1 MRRFPTI
8 RKVILTIS
16 VFIRENPRL
25 KKEEKMIKRYSRPEM
40 AKIWELQNRFQC
52 MLDVEIAACK
62 AMNEIGIIPDEDLQN
77 IVENADFE
85 VERINEIEQT
95 TKHDVIAFL
104 TNIAEYVGE
113 SSRWIHF
120 GMTSSD
126 VLDTATSIQLK
137 QAGELIL
144 RDLETFSEVL
154 KIKAR
159 EYKHTLCIGRS
170 HGIHAEPTT
179 FGLKYAL
186 WFDEMQRNISRIERA
201 IKTVSVGQISGA
213 VGNYAHLSPEI
224 EEIACDLLDLK
235 PVNISTQV
243 IQRDRISEFLNTI
256 AIIGSTIEKIALEIR
271 HLQRTEVL
279 EAEENFSKGQ
289 KGSSAM
295 PHKRNPV
302 VSEQMCGLA
311 RLLRANASA
320 SLENN
325 ALWHERDISHSSVE
339 RIILPDSTILINYML
354 NKMITLI
361 ENLLV
366 YPENMMK
373 NLELTNGLVFSQ
385 VLLLELSKKGIS
397 RERSYEF
404 VQKNAMECWKTKKSF
419 QELVLLDDDILE
431 IISEGEIEEIFSY
444 KRYTENVD
452 FIFDRVGI

>member
-1 MRRFPTI
+1 
-8 RKVILTIS
+8 
-16 VFIRENPRL
+16 
-25 KKEEKMIKRYSRPEM
+25 
-40 AKIWELQNRFQC
+40 

-62 AMNEIGIIPDEDLQN
+62 AMHETGIIPAEDLKN
-77 IVENADFE
+77 IIEKADFD
-85 VERINEIEQT
+85 VDRIEEIEQT
-95 TKHDVIAFL
+95 TKHDVVAFL
-104 TNIAEYVGE
+104 SNIAEYVGA

-144 RDLETFSEVL
+144 RDLETLSEVL

-179 FGLKYAL
+179 FGLKFVL
-186 WFDEMQRNISRIERA
+186 WFDEMQRNILRMKTS

-213 VGNYAHLSPEI
+213 VGNYAHLSPQI
-224 EEIACDLLDLK
+224 EEIACELLDLK

-243 IQRDRISEFLNTI
+243 IQRDRISEFLNTV
-256 AIIGSTIEKIALEIR
+256 AITGSTLEKIALEIR

-311 RLLRANASA
+311 RLLRTNAAA
-320 SLENN
+320 SVENN

-361 ENLLV
+361 EDLLV
-366 YPENMMK
+366 YPENMKK
-373 NLELTNGLVFSQ
+373 NLEMTNGLVFSQ

-397 RERSYEF
+397 RERSYEL
-404 VQKNAMECWKTKKSF
+404 VQRNAMECWKTKRPFK
-419 QELVLLDDDILE
+419 ELVLLDEDILE
-431 IISEGEIEEIFSY
+431 IISTEEIEEVFSY
-444 KRYTENVD
+444 KRYVKNVNY
-452 FIFDRVGI
+452 IFQRVGI